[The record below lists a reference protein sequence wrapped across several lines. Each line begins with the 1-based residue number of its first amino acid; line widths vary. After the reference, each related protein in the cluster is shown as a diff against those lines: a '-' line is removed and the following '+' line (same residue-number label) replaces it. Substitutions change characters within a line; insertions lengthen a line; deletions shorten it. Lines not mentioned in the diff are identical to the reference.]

1 MQIPGFGVVATMTGL
16 AAIGD
21 VARFET
27 PKHLVSYA
35 GLAPGVAQSGT
46 KKRAKPITKAGR
58 QELRWAMVEAAWRAV
73 RMSPLWKAKFEELKR
88 RMRPTQAIVAI
99 ARRLLVAVWHVMSNE
114 ETDRNAS
121 EEDLAW
127 KMLLLSWSLKEEARL
142 GLSYKQ
148 FAKYALLRLGVQS
161 DLTSFMRGKVPR
173 RIASTDE
180 VLARMAELGLSG

>member
-1 MQIPGFGVVATMTGL
+1 
-16 AAIGD
+16 
-21 VARFET
+21 
-27 PKHLVSYA
+27 
-35 GLAPGVAQSGT
+35 
-46 KKRAKPITKAGR
+46 
-58 QELRWAMVEAAWRAV
+58 
-73 RMSPLWKAKFEELKR
+73 MSPLWKTKFEELKR

-99 ARRLLVAVWHVMSNE
+99 ARRLLVAVWHVLSKE

-127 KMLLLSWSLKEEARL
+127 KMLLLSWSLGKEARL
-142 GLSYKQ
+142 GLSQKQ

-180 VLARMAELGLSG
+180 VLARMTELGLSG